1 MNTITD
7 CWTCPPEMQG
17 QINVEEY
24 RYDADTDRVWRR
36 ITYRDTHPSEVRY
49 DSAMCPVGYE
59 CDFQNGVPP
68 MRCWCPECASPFAD

>member
-24 RYDADTDRVWRR
+24 RYDADTDRVWMRY
-36 ITYRDTHPSEVRY
+36 TYRDGSDTVLY
-49 DSAMCPVGYE
+49 KSAKCPATYE
-59 CDFQNGVPP
+59 CDFHEFAPP
-68 MRCWCPECASPFAD
+68 MRRWRREHASPFAD